1 VHPIRTESRL
11 LAGVRASGAVTAL
24 LGATRASILRSVIGG
39 STTTRMAKLVGVA
52 PATVSHHTGVLR
64 QAGLIATER
73 DLVEALPRDLD
84 RLSASTFVARIRYS
98 SVPRERWDV
107 S

>member
-1 VHPIRTESRL
+1 
-11 LAGVRASGAVTAL
+11 
-24 LGATRASILRSVIGG
+24 
-39 STTTRMAKLVGVA
+39 
-52 PATVSHHTGVLR
+52 VLR